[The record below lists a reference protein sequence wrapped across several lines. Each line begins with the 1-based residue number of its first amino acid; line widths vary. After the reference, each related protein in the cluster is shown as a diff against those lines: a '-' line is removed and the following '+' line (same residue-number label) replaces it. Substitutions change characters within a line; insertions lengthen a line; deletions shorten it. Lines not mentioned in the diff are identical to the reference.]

1 MLNPAFN
8 VNPITIIKDRKEER
22 YYILINERLKSIYRH
37 VIGGKH
43 KLANLI
49 LHKDKE
55 KIWEKN
61 MFENVQRHYSS
72 LFSSIFEEDFGL
84 RGHNEFQSLECY
96 QFVAGEDSSG
106 KYIEF
111 TGRSTKN
118 FKEGLAH

>member
-1 MLNPAFN
+1 
-8 VNPITIIKDRKEER
+8 
-22 YYILINERLKSIYRH
+22 
-37 VIGGKH
+37 
-43 KLANLI
+43 
-49 LHKDKE
+49 
-55 KIWEKN
+55 

-72 LFSSIFEEDFGL
+72 LFSSMIEEDFGL
-84 RGHNEFQSLECY
+84 KGHNEFQSLECY